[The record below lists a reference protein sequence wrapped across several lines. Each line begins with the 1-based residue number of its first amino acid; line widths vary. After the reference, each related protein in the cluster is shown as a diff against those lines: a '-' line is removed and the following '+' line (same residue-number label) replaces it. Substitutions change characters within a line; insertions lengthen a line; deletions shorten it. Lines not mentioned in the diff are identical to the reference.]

1 MSEQTLKD
9 SGIEL
14 KKLELKKD
22 DILIVEFD
30 LNKNKPYFI
39 DAFMKMIK
47 ENFNN
52 KVLAIPN
59 TMNIKNYSKEI
70 LKEFQK
76 RFNEEV
82 DKILKGE

>member
-1 MSEQTLKD
+1 MNKQTLKD

-39 DAFMKMIK
+39 DAF
-47 ENFNN
+47 
-52 KVLAIPN
+52 PN